1 VGMVL
6 ALGLGIMFMLFWHSR
21 MPSKLRKYY
30 GTSAPNLLSPH
41 YDQSTATP
49 PHDLWAQVSGS
60 ETAILRSSCR
70 TLLHVAFERRI
81 EFPFFWRSIWH
92 RAKFFRPSRNRTWGG
107 SWCRGDGFREEGRN
121 ETSRGPPRLGL
132 LGSSSSCMSCR
143 YT

>member
-1 VGMVL
+1 MGMVL
-6 ALGLGIMFMLFWHSR
+6 GLGLGMMFMLFGIAGC
-21 MPSKLRKYY
+21 LRNYENTTVLRLQ
-30 GTSAPNLLSPH
+30 TSSPPH

-60 ETAILRSSCR
+60 EIAVLRSSCR

-92 RAKFFRPSRNRTWGG
+92 RATFFRPSRNRTWVG
-107 SWCRGDGFREEGRN
+107 SWCRGGGFRGEGRD
-121 ETSRGPPRLGL
+121 ETFRGPPRLGL